1 MILTKKR
8 GEDNKYSELYDANKI
23 IITIT
28 IKIKIKRDDDAVDL
42 LY

>member
-23 IITIT
+23 IITI
-28 IKIKIKRDDDAVDL
+28 KIKIKRDDDAVDL

>member
-8 GEDNKYSELYDANKI
+8 EEDNKYSELYDANKI
-23 IITIT
+23 IITI
-28 IKIKIKRDDDAVDL
+28 KIKIKRDDDAVDL